1 MGIMVLF
8 LDEKVNSVIHGF
20 IHAGRAKNYM
30 LSLKAGSIVK
40 VDRFEVARL
49 LDNLQ
54 VTANTNLELSVGKI
68 RYVQGF
74 DLTKETTRV
83 VIHLLIDPKDG
94 ASIIGKRSVNNLS
107 QIYEDLAVIINL
119 NNLAMSLLDSR
130 EYGRKELSSGI
141 LGVYLISEIIIR
153 RWDGGG
159 FSGELKVS
167 RSLQDTW
174 KTLSHQRVRG
184 FACLYTC

>member
-1 MGIMVLF
+1 MNQKVYLSALGLF
-8 LDEKVNSVIHGF
+8 LVVYPKKNQPLPLCICVAKYPGWIKLIKLFGLTSFDYGGF
-20 IHAGRAKNYM
+20 R
-30 LSLKAGSIVK
+30 
-40 VDRFEVARL
+40 
-49 LDNLQ
+49 
-54 VTANTNLELSVGKI
+54 
-68 RYVQGF
+68 
-74 DLTKETTRV
+74 
-83 VIHLLIDPKDG
+83 KDG